1 MILASR
7 TKVQILTSAKPASE
21 ALIPMTCPHQ
31 LNQPPEGLVEKTQ
44 AASTSGVSLGCLS
57 ANPTWSSS
65 SCRTETVG
73 QEEQNEEQERKH
85 QRIMELRRNPP
96 VFLTLQETAD
106 FLRVSKDTIRRW
118 AKAGR
123 IRQYNR
129 GTRNPLFASAE
140 LISAIKEAC

>member
-1 MILASR
+1 MPR
-7 TKVQILTSAKPASE
+7 TLQTS
-21 ALIPMTCPHQ
+21 
-31 LNQPPEGLVEKTQ
+31 QPPEGLAEKTQ
-44 AASTSGVSLGCLS
+44 PASTSGVSLGCLP

-65 SCRTETVG
+65 SCRSVTVG
-73 QEEQNEEQERKH
+73 RERQNEEEERKY

-106 FLRVSKDTIRRW
+106 FLQVSKDTVRRW
-118 AKAGR
+118 AQAGR

-140 LISAIKEAC
+140 LILAIKEAR

>member
-1 MILASR
+1 MY
-7 TKVQILTSAKPASE
+7 
-21 ALIPMTCPHQ
+21 
-31 LNQPPEGLVEKTQ
+31 QPLQPSNSPVESVSHPV
-44 AASTSGVSLGCLS
+44 STGVSLGLVE

-65 SCRTETVG
+65 SCRSVTVG
-73 QEEQNEEQERKH
+73 RERQNEEEERNYR
-85 QRIMELRRNPP
+85 RIMELRRNPP

-106 FLRVSKDTIRRW
+106 FLRVSKDTVRRW

-140 LISAIKEAC
+140 LIQSIKETC

>member
-1 MILASR
+1 MPRSL
-7 TKVQILTSAKPASE
+7 
-21 ALIPMTCPHQ
+21 
-31 LNQPPEGLVEKTQ
+31 QPSQSQEGLVEKTQ
-44 AASTSGVSLGCLS
+44 AASTSGVSMDCKS
-57 ANPTWSSS
+57 ANSKWSSS

-73 QEEQNEEQERKH
+73 QQQQNEEEGRKY

-106 FLRVSKDTIRRW
+106 FLQVSRDTVRRW

-140 LISAIKEAC
+140 LIAAIKEAC

>member
-1 MILASR
+1 MSR
-7 TKVQILTSAKPASE
+7 TLQPN
-21 ALIPMTCPHQ
+21 Q
-31 LNQPPEGLVEKTQ
+31 LPEGLVERTQ
-44 AASTSGVSLGCLS
+44 TASTSGVSMDCKS
-57 ANPTWSSS
+57 VNSTWSSS
-65 SCRTETVG
+65 SCLTETVG
-73 QEEQNEEQERKH
+73 PQQQIEEEGKKY

-106 FLRVSKDTIRRW
+106 FLQVSRDTVRRW

-140 LISAIKEAC
+140 LIAAIKEAC

>member
-1 MILASR
+1 
-7 TKVQILTSAKPASE
+7 
-21 ALIPMTCPHQ
+21 MTISLQPSQ
-31 LNQPPEGLVEKTQ
+31 LPEGLAEKAQ
-44 AASTSGVSLGCLS
+44 AASTSGVTLGCLPV
-57 ANPTWSSS
+57 NPTWSSS
-65 SCRTETVG
+65 SCRTVTAG
-73 QEEQNEEQERKH
+73 QEKQNEEEERKH

-106 FLRVSKDTIRRW
+106 FLRVSKDTVRRW

-140 LISAIKEAC
+140 LIQSIKETC

>member
-1 MILASR
+1 
-7 TKVQILTSAKPASE
+7 
-21 ALIPMTCPHQ
+21 MTISLQPS
-31 LNQPPEGLVEKTQ
+31 QPPEGLAEKAQ
-44 AASTSGVSLGCLS
+44 AASNSVVSLGCLS
-57 ANPTWSSS
+57 VSPTWSLS
-65 SCRTETVG
+65 SCRTVAAG
-73 QEEQNEEQERKH
+73 QEKQNEEEERKH

-106 FLRVSKDTIRRW
+106 FLRVSKDTVRRW

-140 LISAIKEAC
+140 LIQSIKETC